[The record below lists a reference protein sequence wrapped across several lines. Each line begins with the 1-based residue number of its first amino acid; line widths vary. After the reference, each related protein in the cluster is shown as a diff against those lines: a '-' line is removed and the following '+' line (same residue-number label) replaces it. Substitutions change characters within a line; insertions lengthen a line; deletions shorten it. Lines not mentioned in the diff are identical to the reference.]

1 MVHVKLYGPLRK
13 LASQPEVEV
22 AVEQGATLGTV
33 LQRVCGDGSCLSS
46 GKVSTI
52 GGKVST
58 IMLNG
63 SNCAFRQGLDTPVQD
78 GDLIELLPIVSGG

>member
-1 MVHVKLYGPLRK
+1 MVYVKLYGPLRK

-22 AVEQGATLGTV
+22 AMEQGATLETV
-33 LQRVCGDGSCLSS
+33 LQRVCGDVSCLSS
-46 GKVSTI
+46 
-52 GGKVST
+52 GKVST

-63 SNCAFRQGLDTPVQD
+63 SNCVFRQGLHTPVQD

>member
-1 MVHVKLYGPLRK
+1 MVHVRLYGPLRQ

-33 LQRVCGDGSCLSS
+33 LQRVCGDGNCLSS
-46 GKVSTI
+46 GRGSI
-52 GGKVST
+52 ICGKVST
-58 IMLNG
+58 VMLNG

-78 GDLIELLPIVSGG
+78 GDVIELLPIVSGG